1 MTAPVSTSTGSPEP
15 VPATPRSPRSG
26 LTAALLDVVIVGAW
40 FVAAGLIAALVWV
53 QVVDP
58 PEVTRTG
65 GAATVPSEELVK
77 QVGIDSWFAVI
88 ALVGG
93 LLSGVLLLWWRRRDS
108 LFTVA
113 LVALGAG
120 LASWLMIHVG
130 KALGPDNEITALRKL
145 PDGSHVSEQL
155 RLHAPGVAWI
165 WPIAAAF
172 GALIYLWVL
181 SKPGGDTPPP
191 DNLR

>member
-15 VPATPRSPRSG
+15 VPATPPSRRTG
-26 LTAALLDVVIVGAW
+26 LKAALLDVVIVGAW
-40 FVAAGLIAALVWV
+40 FVAAGLISAWVWV

-58 PEVTRTG
+58 PEVSRAG

-93 LLSGVLLLWWRRRDS
+93 LLSGVLLLWWRHRDP

-145 PDGSHVSEQL
+145 PDGSHVAEQL
-155 RLHAPGVAWI
+155 RLHAPGRCLGLADRSRVRR
-165 WPIAAAF
+165 PD
-172 GALIYLWVL
+172 L
-181 SKPGGDTPPP
+181 SLGSLKAGRRHRAT
-191 DNLR
+191 R

>member
-1 MTAPVSTSTGSPEP
+1 M
-15 VPATPRSPRSG
+15 
-26 LTAALLDVVIVGAW
+26 AALLDVMIVGAW
-40 FVAAGLIAALVWV
+40 FVGAGLVAALVWV
-53 QVVDP
+53 QVVDL
-58 PEVTRTG
+58 PEVSRTG

-93 LLSGVLLLWWRRRDS
+93 LLSGVLLLWWRRRDP

-130 KALGPDNEITALRKL
+130 KALGPDNEIAVLRKL

-165 WPIAAAF
+165 WPVAAAF